1 MMWVRRYNLVWL
13 FCALLLVCQ
22 SLVPESAMAFVSV
35 RCVGAPSVA
44 PACAQAV
51 MPIADTNGVGSYLAP
66 MSCCRHM
73 NGVCHMTRA
82 SDAGRNP
89 HPVKLSA
96 LPCLVTVSPLTSE
109 RPAATT
115 VSIRQWM
122 LVASPALAPPVA
134 TNALAPLEAAALPSH
149 RLRIHFPLSPSAKS
163 HGLRAPPVA

>member
-1 MMWVRRYNLVWL
+1 MMWARRYNLVWL

-51 MPIADTNGVGSYLAP
+51 MPIADTSGVGTYLAP

-73 NGVCHMTRA
+73 HGVCPMTGA
-82 SDAGRNP
+82 SQMGRSAY
-89 HPVKLSA
+89 PVKLSA
-96 LPCLVTVSPLTSE
+96 LPCLVTVSPLNTE

-115 VSIRQWM
+115 VSVRQWM
-122 LVASPALAPPVA
+122 HVASPALAPPAA
-134 TNALAPLEAAALPSH
+134 TNVPVPLEAAALPSPC
-149 RLRIHFPLSPSAKS
+149 LSIHFPISPSDS